1 MAINLEDIH
10 KEVNI
15 AEQKDIEALNKKLEN
30 AQTINI
36 TETGTNIVLDDNA
49 DLQLEGRPQE
59 IELNI
64 PRCNFCGHAGTPN
77 RPLFTIDETSYICK
91 PCLIYGFRTMLLNDV
106 PMPTIEEMGDKNNAE
121 FDAYKW

>member
-1 MAINLEDIH
+1 MAIKLEDIH

-15 AEQKDIEALNKKLEN
+15 AEQKDIEALNEKLEN

-36 TETGTNIVLDDNA
+36 TEAGTNIVLDDNA

-64 PRCNFCGHAGTPN
+64 PRCSFCGHIGVPE
-77 RPLFTIDETSYICK
+77 RPLFTVDDTSHICK
-91 PCLIYGFRTMLLNDV
+91 PCLILGFRTMLLNDV
-106 PMPTIEEMGDKNNAE
+106 PMPTIEEMGDKENAE